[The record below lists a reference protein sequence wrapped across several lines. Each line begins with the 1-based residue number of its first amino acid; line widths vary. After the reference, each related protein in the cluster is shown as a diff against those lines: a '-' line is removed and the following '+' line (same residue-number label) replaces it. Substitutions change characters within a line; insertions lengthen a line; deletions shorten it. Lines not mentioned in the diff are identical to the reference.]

1 MIRQA
6 KKDESVKLMAAV
18 RAASAAMLE
27 KGIDQWDEVYPNLA
41 VLKKDIG
48 KGDLFVLDEDGA
60 IKGMVV
66 LNEFQ
71 DKEYADVRWKLT
83 EGRPLVVHRLCV
95 HPEFQGMGAARRL
108 MAFAEDYAQK
118 NGYSSIRLDTFTQN
132 PTSVALYAKLG
143 YAEAGTV
150 TFRKGVFYCFEK
162 EVKLA
167 E

>member
-6 KKDESVKLMAAV
+6 KPKESTKLMAV
-18 RAASAAMLE
+18 IKAASAAMLAT
-27 KGIDQWDEVYPNLA
+27 GIDQWDEVYPNLD
-41 VLKKDIG
+41 VLKGDID
-48 KGDLFVLDEDGA
+48 KGDLFVLEEDGA
-60 IKGMVV
+60 TKGMVV

-71 DKEYADVRWKLT
+71 DKEYADVRWRLT
-83 EGRPLVVHRLCV
+83 EGKPLVVHRLCV
-95 HPEFQGMGAARRL
+95 HPDHQGMGVAKRL
-108 MAFAEDYAQK
+108 MAFAENYALR

-143 YAEAGTV
+143 YAKAGTV

-162 EVKLA
+162 EVTQP